1 MIIVNVVFG
10 EMNKEYDFKIDETE
24 QIRLLV
30 DEMVG
35 MIAEKEHMN
44 LSKHSGLFL
53 LCDQKRQRV
62 FPPGSTLAEQQVQY
76 GDTLFLI

>member
-10 EMNKEYDFKIDETE
+10 EMNKQYDFKVDETE
-24 QIRLLV
+24 QIGMLT

-35 MIAEKEHMN
+35 MIAEKEHLN
-44 LSKHSGLFL
+44 RSKHSGVFL
-53 LCDQKRQRV
+53 LCDQQRQRV
-62 FPPGSTLAEQQVQY
+62 FPPDSTLAEQQVAY

>member
-10 EMNKEYDFKIDETE
+10 EMNKAYDFKVEESEKIQ
-24 QIRLLV
+24 QIV
-30 DEMVG
+30 EEMVE
-35 MIAEKEHMN
+35 MSAEKEHLN

-53 LCDQKRQRV
+53 LCDQKKQKV
-62 FPPGSTLAEQQVQY
+62 FSPYRTLAEEQVGY

>member
-10 EMNKEYDFKIDETE
+10 EMNKEYDFKVDETE
-24 QIRLLV
+24 PISLLV

-35 MIAEKEHMN
+35 MIAEKEHLN

-53 LCDQKRQRV
+53 LCDQQKRKV
-62 FPPGSTLAEQQVQY
+62 FDSDSTLAQQQVAY

>member
-10 EMNKEYDFKIDETE
+10 EMNKAYDFKVDETE
-24 QIRLLV
+24 EVRLLV

-35 MIAEKEHMN
+35 MIAEKEHLN
-44 LSKHSGLFL
+44 VSKHSGLFL

-62 FPPGSTLAEQQVQY
+62 FTPDTTLAEQQVAY

>member
-10 EMNKEYDFKIDETE
+10 EMNKAYDFKVEESEKIQ
-24 QIRLLV
+24 QIV
-30 DEMVG
+30 EEMVE
-35 MIAEKEHMN
+35 MIAEKEHLN

-53 LCDQKRQRV
+53 LCDQKKQKV
-62 FPPGSTLAEQQVQY
+62 FSPYRTLAEEQGGY

>member
-1 MIIVNVVFG
+1 M
-10 EMNKEYDFKIDETE
+10 
-24 QIRLLV
+24 

-35 MIAEKEHMN
+35 MIAEKEHLN
-44 LSKHSGLFL
+44 VSKHSGLFL

-62 FPPGSTLAEQQVQY
+62 FPPDTTLAEQQVTY